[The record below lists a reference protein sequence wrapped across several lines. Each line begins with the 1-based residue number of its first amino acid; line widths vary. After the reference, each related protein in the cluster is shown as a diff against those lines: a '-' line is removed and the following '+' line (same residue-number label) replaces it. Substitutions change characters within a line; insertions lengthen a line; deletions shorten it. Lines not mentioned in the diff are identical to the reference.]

1 MLNDGVALLADYL
14 EDRLQVAEL
23 THHIAA

>member
-23 THHIAA
+23 IHHIAA